1 MLISTISSS
10 DAKCDDDEDESIFGL
25 ASLQSLG
32 AFVGANLLDVLVDG
46 PEKSGFSCLIVALDN
61 NGKDLLSQFPP
72 MPWVSSLALSKKK
85 NRQTT
90 H

>member
-1 MLISTISSS
+1 MSTISSS
-10 DAKCDDDEDESIFGL
+10 DAKCDDEEDEPIFGF

-61 NGKDLLSQFPP
+61 NGKDVLSQFPP
-72 MPWVSSLALSKKK
+72 MPWVSSLAVSEKK
-85 NRQTT
+85 NRPVT